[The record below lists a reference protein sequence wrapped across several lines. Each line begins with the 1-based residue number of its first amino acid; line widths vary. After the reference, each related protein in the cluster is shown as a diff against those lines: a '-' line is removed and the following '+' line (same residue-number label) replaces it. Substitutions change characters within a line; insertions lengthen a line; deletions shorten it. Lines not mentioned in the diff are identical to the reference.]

1 MQAAYRTLLLREG
14 LIDLDDRFVPAG
26 SGEFVGAE
34 QAREKAAA
42 IAQLLTLDNLEIG
55 DGGIKKGEAIHDVRL
70 DALAV
75 S

>member
-34 QAREKAAA
+34 QARKKAAA
-42 IAQLLTLDNLEIG
+42 IAQLLTLDNLEIS
-55 DGGIKKGEAIHDVRL
+55 DGGIANSKAAHGAPSD
-70 DALAV
+70 
-75 S
+75 